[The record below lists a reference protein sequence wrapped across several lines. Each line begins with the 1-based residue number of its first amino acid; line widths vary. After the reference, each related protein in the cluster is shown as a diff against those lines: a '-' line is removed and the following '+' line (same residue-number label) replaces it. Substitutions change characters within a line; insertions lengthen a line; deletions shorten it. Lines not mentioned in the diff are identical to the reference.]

1 MKATSITLIDPVLRD
16 TTGHQ
21 LGYLLAVGKELRA
34 RGLQVD
40 TVLPADTAP
49 AAIEQLADAGL
60 MPAATLPSMRAIDT
74 TRAATLR
81 WLGQSGQ
88 TLRGGLRTD
97 RRSELWF
104 INAEPSLMGG
114 IALTAARNA
123 QPVLAHLFRWF
134 DADGPLR
141 TDRALFAGGVATAC
155 RLLAERGKLALVGQ
169 TAPIAA
175 HLQEM
180 TGISSVTVGPMVVS
194 WPAAPSA
201 DAPTERSGPPRVGFL
216 GQARS
221 EKGFYLLAEAL
232 ELLTEPHQIEL
243 HASPAPGEPVERWQT
258 AMDRL
263 QARGATLYRGPL
275 SAEDYWALLER
286 LDVVALPYDPVRH
299 AHRTSNILTEAIGAG
314 ALPVVPAE
322 GWLGGVGGQHG
333 AETFTPWNAAAL
345 AAAIDRALRRVAA
358 ARGSS
363 SAGSQQAWR
372 RLHSAAGFVDAALA
386 AREDALAR
394 SAGRLS
400 RP

>member
-1 MKATSITLIDPVLRD
+1 MKATAITLIDPVLRD

-34 RGLQVD
+34 RGVQVD
-40 TVLPADTAP
+40 TMLPADTAP
-49 AAIEQLADAGL
+49 AAIEQLAEAGL
-60 MPAATLPSMRAIDT
+60 APAATLPSMRAIDT

-88 TLRGGLRTD
+88 TWRGGLRTD
-97 RRSELWF
+97 KSRELWF
-104 INAEPSLMGG
+104 INAEPNLMGG
-114 IALTAARNA
+114 IALTAARNEE
-123 QPVLAHLFRWF
+123 PVLAHLFRWF

-141 TDRALFAGGVATAC
+141 TDRALFAGGVAAAC
-155 RLLAERGKLALVGQ
+155 RLLAERGKLALLGQ
-169 TAPIAA
+169 TAPIAS

-180 TGISSVTVGPMVVS
+180 TGISAVTVGPMVVS
-194 WPAAPSA
+194 WPEAAPEIA
-201 DAPTERSGPPRVGFL
+201 ARQRTGPPRVGFL

-232 ELLTEPHQIEL
+232 QLLKEPHQVEL
-243 HASPAPGEPVERWQT
+243 HASPAPGEPVERWQA

-275 SAEDYWALLER
+275 SAADYWALLER

-345 AAAIDRALRRVAA
+345 AAAIDRALRRAA
-358 ARGSS
+358 TAPATS

-372 RLHSAAGFVDAALA
+372 HLHSAAGFVDAALA
-386 AREDALAR
+386 AREAALAR
-394 SAGRLS
+394 KAGRLS